1 MLEVIRR
8 YRSRVIA
15 DVIDPVT
22 LWRREPLGEPAA

>member
-8 YRSRVIA
+8 HKDRVLA

-22 LWRREPLGEPAA
+22 LWRREPLGEPAT